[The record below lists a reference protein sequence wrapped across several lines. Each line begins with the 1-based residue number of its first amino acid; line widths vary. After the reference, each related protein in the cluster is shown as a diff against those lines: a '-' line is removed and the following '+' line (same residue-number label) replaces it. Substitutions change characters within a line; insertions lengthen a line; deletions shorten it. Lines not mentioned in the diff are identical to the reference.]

1 MSNLLQQNHFAVEC
15 RGMLV
20 LLSMGDQRY
29 SLEFDLALKLAA
41 AIRQHAHIAK
51 LCSGN
56 HERGIRMLGVL
67 HDATAEKPRHRRFVE
82 RMPELLKPH
91 GLDVGTEGQLVVL
104 KVKRTT
110 AKLPYPQALTLAQW
124 IRVRGKEAKRNAGE
138 PRHWSEIAN
147 MPAVVNGARAW

>member
-1 MSNLLQQNHFAVEC
+1 MPNLLQPQAFELSC
-15 RGMLV
+15 RGTLV
-20 LLSMGDQRY
+20 LLTMGDQHF
-29 SLEFDLALKLAA
+29 SLAFDLALKLSA

-56 HERGIRMLGVL
+56 HERGIRMFGVL
-67 HDATAEKPRHRRFVE
+67 HDATAFKPRRRRFLE
-82 RMPELLKPH
+82 RMPELLRPH

-104 KVKRTT
+104 KVRRTT

-138 PRHWSEIAN
+138 HGHWSEIAD
-147 MPAVVNGARAW
+147 MRAVVSGSRAW

>member
-1 MSNLLQQNHFAVEC
+1 
-15 RGMLV
+15 
-20 LLSMGDQRY
+20 MGSDRH
-29 SLEFDLALKLAA
+29 SLEFDLALKVSAA
-41 AIRQHAHIAK
+41 MRQHARIAK

-67 HDATAEKPRHRRFVE
+67 HDAAAEKPRRKRFIE

-91 GLDVGTEGQLVVL
+91 GVDVSTEGQLVVL

-110 AKLPYPQALTLAQW
+110 AKLPYPEALTLAQW

-138 PRHWSEIAN
+138 PRHWSEIARAA
-147 MPAVVNGARAW
+147 PPLVNGSVA